1 MLEAEGVVA
10 MTTVV
15 TKAAQR
21 PGRPLWRWLGVG
33 MLAVPLLIIVVFA
46 IGEGVGG
53 ESGWEGHLIQLAVVV
68 ALLVGGWF
76 APKVAGPLLIVTG
89 LLLAV
94 PTLIQAPSVGV
105 ISTALLIVQLPMIL
119 AGVFFTMAGY
129 SRLPATA
136 DDDASDS

>member
-53 ESGWEGHLIQLAVVV
+53 ESGWWGHLIQLAIVV